1 MQFRITIMFYITFCT
16 IFLATSDIKLPKTYL
31 ETGVCKMTNYLECF
45 GKDLKYSKPINPHPL
60 SPWLA
65 SGVETHPIH
74 QTTGIVR
81 HSVSLL
87 VLKTVLWKSEQIY

>member
-31 ETGVCKMTNYLECF
+31 ETGVCKMTNFLECF

-74 QTTGIVR
+74 QTT
-81 HSVSLL
+81 HSQTLSFLP
-87 VLKTVLWKSEQIY
+87 VLKTVLWKSEQIH